1 MLRADSPGVSAH
13 MTTTATTEPRLCKCG
28 RPIALGTSL
37 IWKTCTHCDAEIVGL
52 VGSGHD
58 SIGARN
64 EAIMIAAEC
73 EGPWVVGYQRPGG
86 VRAGGE
92 GAGV

>member
-1 MLRADSPGVSAH
+1 
-13 MTTTATTEPRLCKCG
+13 MTTTATNAPRLCACCKG
-28 RPIALGTSL
+28 VIPDTVPAFER
-37 IWKTCTHCDAEIVGL
+37 TCTKCWNQMVGL
-52 VGSGHD
+52 VGSGGD